1 MRRLMLVFDEQEG
14 FWVDGIV
21 VVLGRKGFLYIV
33 SNSFHWVGAYVAR
46 GHALP
51 ACDGGYTNIAHG
63 AAGTPQPESP

>member
-1 MRRLMLVFDEQEG
+1 MKTNTEKDEKEIPVR
-14 FWVDGIV
+14 FF
-21 VVLGRKGFLYIV
+21 GRIAY
-33 SNSFHWVGAYVAR
+33 SFHWVGAYVAR